1 MSDDPAATSKD
12 GPARAGTAFEVQG
25 LFSNDA
31 AMQEAI
37 GQLTRAGFDR
47 AELSLPVAQLD
58 PAHATP
64 ETSAEVPTTPID
76 VQQTRTM
83 ATSMAGTIGAFAA
96 AGAIIATG
104 GAAALAIAGAAAVG
118 GGAAA
123 VVHTAGDGIAANEQ
137 QRLDDRA
144 AAGELVL
151 AVRTITADKRDIAMR
166 IMRDCGAS
174 RVGDVART
182 TAELGA
188 AEQDGVD
195 STGWTG

>member
-1 MSDDPAATSKD
+1 MSDDPAATSKEA
-12 GPARAGTAFEVQG
+12 PRRAGTAFEVQG
-25 LFSNDA
+25 LYATDA
-31 AMQEAI
+31 AMQEAVA
-37 GQLTRAGFDR
+37 QLTLAGFDR
-47 AELSLPVAQLD
+47 AELSLPIAQLD
-58 PAHATP
+58 PAHATA
-64 ETSAEVPTTPID
+64 ETSAEVPTTLID

-104 GAAALAIAGAAAVG
+104 GAAAVAIAGAAAIG

-123 VVHTAGDGIAANEQ
+123 LVHTVGDGIAANEQ
-137 QRLDDRA
+137 HRLDDRA

-151 AVRTITADKRDIAMR
+151 SVRTFTADKRDIAMR
-166 IMRDCGAS
+166 VLRDCGAT

-182 TAELGA
+182 TAEMA
-188 AEQDGVD
+188 PVADDGVD